1 MPDGL
6 RVAYVTAG
14 GAGMFCGSCMRD
26 NTLVAAVRK
35 LGCDALLVPTFT
47 PIRTDEPQVTEDRVF
62 LGGINVYLE
71 QKWPFMRRLPQPL
84 RRALDSPRLLG
95 WISKLALETRRD
107 EDAAV
112 AVSLLRGEYGHQRAE
127 IEDLVRW
134 LANDIRPHV
143 VNLTNLLISGF
154 VPALK
159 RQHDV
164 PVLVTLQG
172 DDVFLDALPPS
183 GRHEVLLEMRKVAKA
198 IDGFVVFSRYYR
210 DYMASLLEVP
220 LERFRLVPMG
230 LADPGSFARPAGA
243 KGGDGKTIGYLAR
256 ICPHK
261 GFHVLVDAFLH
272 LRTMPG
278 TEDARLRAAGW
289 LGQSDMAFFE
299 EQRRKLAAAGALEA
313 FEHVDVPDREDKIRF
328 LHGLD
333 VLSVPTIYR
342 EPKGIYVLEAL
353 AAGVPVVV
361 PAHGAFP
368 ELLEGTGGGRLVPPG
383 DPERLA
389 SALHELLLDP
399 AARTRL
405 AEEGQ
410 GRVRERF
417 DAESMARR
425 TLDVWQDYARPVA
438 RAT

>member
-1 MPDGL
+1 MSDDL

-95 WISKLALETRRD
+95 LISKLALETRRD

-183 GRHEVLLEMRKVAKA
+183 GRHEVLREMRNVAKA

-243 KGGDGKTIGYLAR
+243 EGGDGKTIGYLAR

-353 AAGVPVVV
+353 AAGVPAVV

-383 DPERLA
+383 DPERLGA
-389 SALHELLLDP
+389 ALHGLLLDP

-405 AEEGQ
+405 GEEGQ

-425 TLDVWQDYARPVA
+425 TLEVWQDYARPVA